1 MMIKKKSCLLLFL
14 LLMTW
19 MPVGLARAQDPEMRA
34 FDDSLAL
41 AYASHSILLGEVDEE
56 GVARVGGGLMS
67 AAQAGQGDEG
77 KAALGSLIHATK
89 QQRNSLDDYCRR
101 NLAAAKAEGDPCVQQ
116 VLQDHCSAQ
125 RAKLNRRIGFLHK
138 VRGDQRKF
146 ITRVWHSIKRT
157 GERIWHAVGP
167 VGRRILRRAGEEA
180 LKVAKSGGSLSLK
193 VARDILIRHAVDV
206 GVEELDLLIKRGI
219 DRFLF
224 GQVALARAAGVQD
237 CTEEE
242 LKKAKERL
250 KSDTGLVLEEEEK
263 QECPPYGS
271 WFQSYWDE
279 TIYPDLIAEGRNC
292 QRGAVAAYRNCLKEQ
307 VVQGMC
313 PLDAVAACEET
324 YQAIP
329 ANDGGGT
336 VTLNP
341 DVIHGGAEEISTSLT
356 YPSAGG
362 AVSGSIH
369 YVIHDTVFKCTIT
382 NDATITGTYD
392 PTTCTMNGEARMTIL
407 YEGMTCVSVC
417 GSGPNSPTACP
428 VTKAGPTTWE
438 ATLEDGV
445 LSGGIGGASC
455 EPGCIGFRG
464 EP

>member
-1 MMIKKKSCLLLFL
+1 MKNKSLFL
-14 LLMTW
+14 LLVIGVSLL
-19 MPVGLARAQDPEMRA
+19 PVRTVLAEEESYRTFEDAL
-34 FDDSLAL
+34 SL
-41 AYASHSILLGEVDEE
+41 AYASHAILLGEVDEE
-56 GVARVGGGLMS
+56 EAARAGSGLL
-67 AAQAGQGDEG
+67 APVRAGQADEG

-89 QQRNSLDDYCRR
+89 QQRNSLNDYCRR
-101 NLAAAKAEGDPCVQQ
+101 NLAAAKAEGNTCVQQ
-116 VLQDHCSAQ
+116 VLTDHCSAQ
-125 RAKLNRRIGFLHK
+125 RLKLNRRIGFLHK

-146 ITRVWHSIKRT
+146 FTRVWHSIKRA

-180 LKVAKSGGSLSLK
+180 LRIAKSGGSLSLSVMK
-193 VARDILIRHAVDV
+193 EILIRHAVDV
-206 GVEELDLLIKRGI
+206 GVGELELLIKRGI

-237 CTEEE
+237 CTEKE

-250 KSDTGLVLEEEEK
+250 KSDTGLVLEEEEEE
-263 QECPPYGS
+263 ECPPDGS

-279 TIYPDLIAEGRNC
+279 TIYPDLIADGRNC
-292 QRGAVAAYRNCLKEQ
+292 QRAAVAVYRNCLKGQ
-307 VVQGMC
+307 ADQGVC

-336 VTLNP
+336 VTLSP
-341 DVIHGGAEEISTSLT
+341 AVVHGGAEEISTSLT

-362 AVSGSIH
+362 AVSGSFH
-369 YVIHDTVFKCTIT
+369 YVIHDTVFQCTIT

-392 PTTCTMNGEARMTIL
+392 PATCTMSGEAQMTVL

-417 GSGPNSPTACP
+417 GSGPNAPTACP
-428 VTKAGPTTWE
+428 VTKAGTTTWE